1 MKYIKTMR
9 IPVKNPNR
17 NMTTLSEECAL
28 KQLEDMKKQYNVIG
42 SEWVD
47 GDLVVKIEVDI

>member
-1 MKYIKTMR
+1 MKYITTMR

-17 NMTTLSEECAL
+17 NMMTLSEECVL